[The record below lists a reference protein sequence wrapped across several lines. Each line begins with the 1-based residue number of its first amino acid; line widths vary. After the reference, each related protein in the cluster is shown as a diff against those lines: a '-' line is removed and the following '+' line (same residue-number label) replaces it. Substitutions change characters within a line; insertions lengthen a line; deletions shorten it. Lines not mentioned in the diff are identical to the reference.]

1 MLSTSVSFGEIQAVD
16 GLTKDICLET
26 ADSGGGNS
34 SIDTNDMVSHKVL
47 SIFDVLRVKYAGLAQ
62 AWIGD
67 YTSGGVNGDSD
78 NIRWPPR
85 ESGEAIE
92 EARSP
97 IH

>member
-1 MLSTSVSFGEIQAVD
+1 MQAVD
-16 GLTKDICLET
+16 GLTKDVCLET

-34 SIDTNDMVSHKVL
+34 SIDTNDVVSHKVL
-47 SIFDVLRVKYAGLAQ
+47 SVFNVLRVKHTSLAL

-67 YTSGGVNGDSD
+67 YTSGGINGDSD

-85 ESGEAIE
+85 ESREAIE